1 MLLTRLVEH
10 APHLDLPPVYYR
22 HRRVRWLISLDIQG
36 RMKSVDSAGHPE
48 LAPLTDRDSPKGTE
62 LATPYV
68 YRSGAKP
75 PPMLLVDTLQYVL
88 AMPAN
93 DSDKAE
99 AEAIRRNDAYIALL
113 EQWAEHA
120 ADEPSAV
127 AVLEFFHRKD
137 HLNVSIPEGAKP
149 SDTVALRVNG
159 QWAHEAGSAAA
170 VWRTT
175 VAQRKGS
182 DAGQGVCLACGHEGT
197 LLDTI
202 PEPVKAGAIPVADGK
217 SRDTVLVSVNKT
229 SQGRGGRIQL
239 ADIPICDG
247 CGSTA
252 TAVLNSLLAADEHRY
267 RTNDSVTVWWLKRP
281 TRMRLLRSLRE
292 ARPEDIRALYTELDQ
307 PHTGLENTRT
317 DPNAFYALTLSA
329 NQSRVVV
336 RDWLDVPLTKALAH
350 ARAWFEDHCIQDLW
364 QEEPQYVALWR
375 MARCLGRWKEEETG
389 SGYVKGSEPPTAERT
404 LLAMAL
410 RGPQHRPPVSLLQ
423 RLDQRIGADGHLDLP
438 RMALLK
444 LLLLRLHPQL
454 RETVMPT
461 LNSENT
467 HPGVL
472 CGRLFATFEQ
482 IQYLALRDP
491 QTKKGPNTT
500 IGDKYFTAAKARP
513 LPMLEMIHDTAKSHL
528 KKLWRDNPGAWNR
541 LNLRLEELYTLLEGT
556 PPPATLDVKGRALFT
571 MGYYQQRAH
580 DRAAATKAKATK
592 NNGGDASPPTQDT
605 E

>member
-10 APHLDLPPVYYR
+10 ASHLDLPPVYYR
-22 HRRVRWLISLDIQG
+22 RRRIRWLISLDLQG
-36 RMKSVDSAGHPE
+36 HVKSVDSAGKPT
-48 LAPLTDRDSPKGTE
+48 LASLAEGENPKGTE

-93 DSDKAE
+93 DSDKAR
-99 AEAIRRNDAYIALL
+99 AEAIRRNDAYTALL
-113 EQWAEHA
+113 EQWVEHTP
-120 ADEPSAV
+120 DEPSAV
-127 AVLEFFHRKD
+127 AVLEFFRRQD
-137 HLNVSIPEGAKP
+137 HLNVTIPEEAQP
-149 SDTVALRVNG
+149 SDTVALRVDG
-159 QWAHEAGSAAA
+159 RWAHETDSATA

-182 DAGQGVCLACGHEGT
+182 DAGQGVCLACGREGT

-202 PEPVKAGAIPVADGK
+202 PEPVKAGAIPVADGRG
-217 SRDTVLVSVNKT
+217 RDTVLVSVNKT

-252 TAVLNSLLAADEHRY
+252 TAVLNSLLATEEHRY
-267 RTNDSVTVWWLKRP
+267 RTSDSVTVWWLKRP

-292 ARPEDIRALYTELDQ
+292 ARPEDIRALYTELHQ
-307 PHTGLENTRT
+307 PRTGLENTRT

-336 RDWLDVPLTKALAH
+336 RDWLDVRLTDALAH
-350 ARAWFEDHCIQDLW
+350 ARAWFDDHRIQDLW
-364 QEEPQYVALWR
+364 HDEPQHVGLRR
-375 MARCLGRWKEEETG
+375 MARCLGRWKDDDNN
-389 SGYVKGSEPPTAERT
+389 YANGSEPPTAERT

-410 RGPQHRPPVSLLQ
+410 RGAHQKPSVSLLQ
-423 RLDQRIGADGHLDLP
+423 RLDQRIGADGHFDLP

-444 LLLLRLHPQL
+444 LLLLRFNPQL

-461 LNSENT
+461 LNPENT
-467 HPGVL
+467 HPAVL

-491 QTKKGPNTT
+491 KTKRGPNTT

-528 KKLWRDNPGAWNR
+528 KKLRRDNPGAWSG
-541 LNLRLEELYTLLEGT
+541 LNLRLEELYTLLEGA
-556 PPPATLDVKGRALFT
+556 PPTTLDVQGRALFT

-580 DRAAATKAKATK
+580 DRAAAAKAKAAK
-592 NNGGDASPPTQDT
+592 DNGGDTSPSADDT